1 MKNTK
6 YRCPDCSSLDVV
18 THNKSELIE
27 ALKDEESGYN
37 AMQRQAGL
45 AIDTTVN
52 WHTVTKQAYESQ
64 HLATC
69 DCKKCFVFACNNCEN
84 CSYTIDLRFTDC

>member
-1 MKNTK
+1 MKNTN
-6 YRCPDCSSLDVV
+6 YICPDCNSLNVV

-27 ALKDEESGYN
+27 VLEDEESGYN

-64 HLATC
+64 HLDTC
-69 DCKKCFVFACNNCEN
+69 DCKQCFVFSCHDCFYIG
-84 CSYTIDLRFTDC
+84 YTIKSSK